1 MQFRSKTFKMKLW
14 QQYYMIKPKSMNPG
28 DCIGIISPSYW
39 LSEDDLQRTASYL
52 KANGY
57 RLKLGPSNLLRR
69 GPFAG
74 QPQERADDI
83 HRMFSDPEINAVIC
97 ARGGYGAN
105 RVLPLIDY
113 ELIRENPKIFIGY
126 SDITAYLTSIT
137 QKTGLVT
144 FHGPML
150 VSYKK
155 RFVKYNFELMEQ
167 VLTGKKEVKIEYPK
181 ALSPKVL
188 KSGIATGP
196 LWGGNITL
204 LTNRLGTAD
213 YLDTDGVIL
222 FLEDLDEYLYAFER
236 MLVQMRTAGLF
247 DHIKGLIIG
256 ELDEFKDQEI
266 PFERNTDQIVMDI
279 CGDLDIP
286 IVSNFP
292 CGHGTYQATLPISI
306 PAELNANEQKPY
318 LKLLEPAVVTDS

>member
-1 MQFRSKTFKMKLW
+1 
-14 QQYYMIKPKSMNPG
+14 MIKPKSMNPG

-167 VLTGKKEVKIEYPK
+167 VLTGKKEVKIKYPK

-256 ELDEFKDQEI
+256 ELYEFKDQEI
-266 PFERNTDQIVMDI
+266 PFERNTDQIVIDI

-292 CGHGTYQATLPISI
+292 CGHGTYQATLPISVN
-306 PAELNANEQKPY
+306 AELNTNDNNPY
-318 LKLLEPAVVTDS
+318 LTLLEPAVETNS

>member
-1 MQFRSKTFKMKLW
+1 
-14 QQYYMIKPKSMNPG
+14 MIKPLSLQRGNH
-28 DCIGIISPSYW
+28 IGVISPSYW
-39 LSEDDLQRTASYL
+39 LNKKVLAETSKLFQD
-52 KANGY
+52 NGY
-57 RLKLGPSNLLRR
+57 PLIMGKSNTMKW

-74 QPQERADDI
+74 HPKDRADDI
-83 HRMFSDPEINAVIC
+83 HRMFSDPDIKAIIC

-105 RVLPLIDY
+105 RVLPLLDY
-113 ELIRENPKIFIGY
+113 DLIRKNPKIFMGY

-137 QKTGLVT
+137 QRAGLIT

-167 VLTGKKEVKIEYPK
+167 VLFGKKEVTIEYPK
-181 ALSPKVL
+181 DLSPKVL
-188 KSGIATGP
+188 KPGTATGP
-196 LWGGNITL
+196 LWGGNMTL
-204 LTNRLGTAD
+204 LVNRLGT
-213 YLDTDGVIL
+213 TDHLNTHGIIL

-256 ELDEFKDQEI
+256 ELDEFKDQGI
-266 PFERNTDQIVMDI
+266 PFERNTDQIIMDI

-292 CGHGTYQATLPISI
+292 CGHGTYQATLPISV

-318 LKLLEPAVVTDS
+318 LKLLEPAVELDS

>member
-1 MQFRSKTFKMKLW
+1 
-14 QQYYMIKPKSMNPG
+14 MNPG

-167 VLTGKKEVKIEYPK
+167 VLTGKKEVKIKYPK

-236 MLVQMRTAGLF
+236 MLVHMRTSGLF

-292 CGHGTYQATLPISI
+292 CGHGTYQATLPISVN
-306 PAELNANEQKPY
+306 AELNTNDNNPY
-318 LKLLEPAVVTDS
+318 LTLLEPAVETNS

>member
-1 MQFRSKTFKMKLW
+1 MKLW

-167 VLTGKKEVKIEYPK
+167 VLTGKKEVKIKYPK

-213 YLDTDGVIL
+213 YLDTNGVIL

-292 CGHGTYQATLPISI
+292 CGHGTYQATLPISV
-306 PAELNANEQKPY
+306 PAELNANANNPY
-318 LKLLEPAVVTDS
+318 LTLLEPAVETNS

>member
-1 MQFRSKTFKMKLW
+1 MQHHSENFKIELW
-14 QQYYMIKPKSMNPG
+14 QQYYMIKPKSMNHG

-39 LSEDDLQRTASYL
+39 LSEDHLRRTASYL
-52 KANGY
+52 EANGY
-57 RLKLGPSNLLRR
+57 RLKFGSSNLLRW

-74 QPQERADDI
+74 HPQERADDI
-83 HRMFSDPEINAVIC
+83 HRMFSDPEINVVIC

-113 ELIRENPKIFIGY
+113 ELIKENPKIFIGY

-137 QKTGLVT
+137 QKTGLIT

-167 VLTGKKEVKIEYPK
+167 VLKGTKEVKIEYPK

-188 KSGIATGP
+188 KLGTATGP
-196 LWGGNITL
+196 LWGGNMTL
-204 LTNRLGTAD
+204 LVNRLGTTD
-213 YLDTDGVIL
+213 HLDTNGVIL

-256 ELDEFKDQEI
+256 ELDEFKDQEV

-318 LKLLEPAVVTDS
+318 LKLLEPAVANG